1 MAGGDTS
8 LLAPVIVIAAL
19 VIRTALTELRDPGS
33 ARRQWA
39 FATNARAMATG
50 ATVAAAMI
58 LIGGQRFGW
67 AAAAWA
73 LLAGAL
79 TAFLTGRDTSDPT
92 PTAAPSKEQAMSER
106 QIGKVMAAV
115 GAPLTVTGVAM
126 HFLPGPGFPFL
137 IIGLALLVTGLAM
150 AASARRR

>member
-1 MAGGDTS
+1 MADGGTS

-19 VIRTALTELRDPGS
+19 VIRTALTELREPGS

-39 FATNARAMATG
+39 CAVNARAMAVG
-50 ATVAAAMI
+50 ATVASGII

-79 TAFLTGRDTSDPT
+79 TACLTGRDAPDPT
-92 PTAAPSKEQAMSER
+92 SAAARGKEQAVSER
-106 QIGKVMAAV
+106 QIAKVLAAV
-115 GAPLTVTGVAM
+115 GVPLTVSGVAM
-126 HFLPGPGFPFL
+126 HMLPGPGFPSL
-137 IIGLALLVTGLAM
+137 IIGLALLTANLSM
-150 AASARRR
+150 AASALRR

>member
-1 MAGGDTS
+1 MADGGTS
-8 LLAPVIVIAAL
+8 LLAPVIVIAAS

-39 FATNARAMATG
+39 FAVNARAMAAG
-50 ATVAAAMI
+50 AMVASAII

-79 TAFLTGRDTSDPT
+79 TAFITGRDAPDPT
-92 PTAAPSKEQAMSER
+92 SAAARSKEQAVPER
-106 QIGKVMAAV
+106 QIAKVLAAV
-115 GAPLTVTGVAM
+115 GVPLTLAGVAM
-126 HFLPGPGFPFL
+126 HILPGPGFPSL
-137 IIGLALLVTGLAM
+137 VIGLALLIASLSM
-150 AASARRR
+150 AASTLRR

>member
-1 MAGGDTS
+1 MADGGTS

-33 ARRQWA
+33 AQRQWA
-39 FATNARAMATG
+39 FAANARAMAVG
-50 ATVAAAMI
+50 ATVASAII

-67 AAAAWA
+67 AASAWA

-79 TAFLTGRDTSDPT
+79 TAFLTGRDTPDPT
-92 PTAAPSKEQAMSER
+92 SAVARSKEQAVSER
-106 QIGKVMAAV
+106 QIGKVLAAV
-115 GAPLTVTGVAM
+115 GAPLTLAGAAM
-126 HFLPGPGFPFL
+126 HILPGPGFPFL
-137 IIGLALLVTGLAM
+137 IIGLAMLITGLAM